1 MKLSELWG
9 KKQVGKQTRKALIF
23 LIPSFILTAIMIF
36 VTFYGQD
43 TGDFS
48 IGIDK
53 ETHQKNISIS
63 TNANSKENKKIIRAK
78 ARPIQPI
85 SSAAIKARYL
95 DEILKNPGGSYHTQN
110 FISYTFYLKNESELS
125 FSIGYN
131 LIVTE
136 AERQEVTDQFKIDK
150 SIRIMLVDEKNI
162 SIYQSE
168 QSNDTLANQTFNQGP
183 VIIKENGIHLNPKEE
198 KKFTIIFWFDILET
212 STLEEMPE
220 SIKFQMVFKIDE
232 GH

>member
-63 TNANSKENKKIIRAK
+63 ANANTKENNKIIRAK

-85 SSAAIKARYL
+85 SSAAIKAL
-95 DEILKNPGGSYHTQN
+95 NLGAKHEN
-110 FISYTFYLKNESELS
+110 FAFGDYQ
-125 FSIGYN
+125 
-131 LIVTE
+131 
-136 AERQEVTDQFKIDK
+136 R
-150 SIRIMLVDEKNI
+150 RI
-162 SIYQSE
+162 
-168 QSNDTLANQTFNQGP
+168 TP
-183 VIIKENGIHLNPKEE
+183 VVNAK
-198 KKFTIIFWFDILET
+198 T
-212 STLEEMPE
+212 
-220 SIKFQMVFKIDE
+220 
-232 GH
+232 